1 MPRTAG
7 TNRTF
12 KKAPK
17 AKGKKEAHPE
27 LFGDTE

>member
-1 MPRTAG
+1 MPRRAG

-17 AKGKKEAHPE
+17 GEATKEAHPE
-27 LFGDTE
+27 LFSKA